1 MKDLQKRII
10 TKQLPYDMYI
20 QYESSFNETALVYD
34 CNTLLSKTFIRV
46 HCTQKYTQHI
56 EGSSKIILTI
66 I

>member
-1 MKDLQKRII
+1 MI

-20 QYESSFNETALVYD
+20 QHERSFNETAFVYD

-46 HCTQKYTQHI
+46 HCTLKYTQHI
-56 EGSSKIILTI
+56 EGSSRIILTI